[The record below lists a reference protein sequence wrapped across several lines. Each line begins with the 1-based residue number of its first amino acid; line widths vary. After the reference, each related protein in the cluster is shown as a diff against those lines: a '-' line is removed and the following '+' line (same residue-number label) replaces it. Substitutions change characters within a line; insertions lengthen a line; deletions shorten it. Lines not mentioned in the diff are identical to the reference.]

1 MKLFLNNKYIVE
13 NYSVNSEPVQLNEID
28 ELLNEL
34 DDNISKEVKI
44 PSDVLNSFRI
54 KENLNPELW
63 DGDKLK
69 SDVKKTLNKIA
80 NDFFETLKLPKSV
93 KILDI
98 LFTGSLANYNWSKY
112 SDIDLHILIDFS
124 KLNGNKDFV
133 KNSFDSQKNMWNLKH
148 DVTIHDYD
156 VELYVQDIKEKL
168 MATAVY
174 SIVNDEWIEKPEREN
189 IKINKKEI
197 KQKAEFFIDKLN
209 TIKKEYDD
217 DNFKKCISD
226 IDKLK
231 EKLKNFRKSGLEKGG
246 EYSIE
251 NIVYKTLRRSNFLE
265 IIDTYKAKSYDKLMS
280 IKESIKNKLK
290 TIV

>member
-1 MKLFLNNKYIVE
+1 
-13 NYSVNSEPVQLNEID
+13 
-28 ELLNEL
+28 
-34 DDNISKEVKI
+34 
-44 PSDVLNSFRI
+44 
-54 KENLNPELW
+54 
-63 DGDKLK
+63 
-69 SDVKKTLNKIA
+69 
-80 NDFFETLKLPKSV
+80 
-93 KILDI
+93 
-98 LFTGSLANYNWSKY
+98 
-112 SDIDLHILIDFS
+112 
-124 KLNGNKDFV
+124 
-133 KNSFDSQKNMWNLKH
+133 MWNLKH

-197 KQKAEFFIDKLN
+197 KQKAELFIDKLN

>member
-174 SIVNDEWIEKPEREN
+174 SIVNDEWLEKPEREN

-251 NIVYKTLRRSNFLE
+251 NIVYKTLRRSDFLE

>member
-112 SDIDLHILIDFS
+112 SDIDLHVLIDFS

-197 KQKAEFFIDKLN
+197 KQKAELFIDKLN

>member
-112 SDIDLHILIDFS
+112 SDIDLHVLIDFS

>member
-13 NYSVNSEPVQLNEID
+13 NYSVNSEPVQLNEIE

-69 SDVKKTLNKIA
+69 SDIKKTLNKIA

-174 SIVNDEWIEKPEREN
+174 SIVNDEWLEKPEREN

-290 TIV
+290 TIA